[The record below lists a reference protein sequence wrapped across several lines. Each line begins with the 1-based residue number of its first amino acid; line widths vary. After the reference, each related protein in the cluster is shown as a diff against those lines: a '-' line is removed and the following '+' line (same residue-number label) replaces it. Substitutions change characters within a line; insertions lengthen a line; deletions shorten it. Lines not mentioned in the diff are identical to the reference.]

1 MSKNQKTSQQKIPV
15 REIFIPPKNPDER
28 HKWISTWIKSCFTI
42 YHEVINKTAKAKPEN
57 DYKGFRV
64 EAKAAL
70 KEILEACEIK
80 RQAVHLLKET
90 AHPQSEEDPK
100 FTLIHTPKEGV
111 QIAPLM
117 EGKAIKGARKAIS
130 KIDDKGDIPDKKSA
144 VFSQVAEKEKS

>member
-15 REIFIPPKNPDER
+15 RAIFIPPKNPDER

-80 RQAVHLLKET
+80 RQAENLVKEKI
-90 AHPQSEEDPK
+90 PPDQKEEPK
-100 FTLIHTPKEGV
+100 YTLIQTTEKGV
-111 QIAPLM
+111 QIAPLT
-117 EGKAIKGARKAIS
+117 EGKSIKGIRKAVF
-130 KIDDKGDIPDKKSA
+130 KIDNLGKIPNKKSA
-144 VFSQVAEKEKS
+144 VFSQVAEKD